1 MFFCI
6 AGLCAAIVFEGIHGL
21 ALCAAICALGYATAW
36 RHALLRTRV
45 AVLEI
50 DLEDSAQATAVLRDG
65 SIVHLRQRGSRAG
78 NMGAYIAGRGR
89 WAIGILILPGL
100 IDRQDVRI
108 VRIWCRWARL
118 DSLGTKGD

>member
-45 AVLEI
+45 GVLHI

-65 SIVHLRQRGSRAG
+65 RIVHLSQHGSRAG
-78 NMGAYIAGRGR
+78 SMGAYIAGRGR
-89 WAIGILILPGL
+89 WAMGILILPGL
-100 IDRQDVRI
+100 IDRQDIRI
-108 VRIWCRWARL
+108 VRIWCKWARL
-118 DSLGTKGD
+118 DSLGT